1 MTIPSSP
8 EKNGPIGVFDS
19 GTGGLTV
26 LIELMR
32 ELPDERFVFFGDT
45 AHCPFGKRS
54 AEEIKGFAAAA
65 AEFFL
70 SQGAKLIVLACN
82 YASVVARETLRQR
95 YPVPFV
101 AVVPAVKPAARATLS
116 GHIGVMATD
125 AVSRNPLFLELVEE
139 LRNGVQT
146 TTIGCTRLVEHCE
159 AGELDGPKVEATIHD
174 YIDPLLARG
183 VDTLVLGCTHFPL
196 LRAPIQRVAGPN
208 VTVIDSGAAVARQ
221 ARRVLEQNDALRDPR
236 APLNGHKRLE
246 VYCSGDPREFGR
258 VASMILG
265 RRVAVRQA
273 LAPVSEAQ
281 VK

>member
-1 MTIPSSP
+1 MTIPLSRTN
-8 EKNGPIGVFDS
+8 NGPIGVFDS

-32 ELPDERFVFFGDT
+32 ELPNERFVFFGDT

-54 AEEIKGFAAAA
+54 AEEIKSFAAAA

-101 AVVPAVKPAARATLS
+101 AVVPAVKPAAQATRS

-139 LRNGVQT
+139 LRNGVQA

-159 AGELDGPKVEATIHD
+159 AGELDGPRVEATIHD
-174 YIDPLLARG
+174 YIDPLLAAG

-196 LRAPIQRVAGPN
+196 LRAPIQRVAGSH

-221 ARRVLEQNDALRDPR
+221 ARRVLEQDSMLRDSR
-236 APLNGHKRLE
+236 ASLNGHKRLE
-246 VYCSGDPREFGR
+246 VNCSGDPREFGK

-265 RRVAVRQA
+265 RRVIVRQA
-273 LAPVSEAQ
+273 LAPVSEAK
-281 VK
+281 V

>member
-1 MTIPSSP
+1 MTTPSSHN
-8 EKNGPIGVFDS
+8 KNGPIGVFDS

-32 ELPDERFVFFGDT
+32 ELPNERFVFFGDT

-54 AEEIKGFAAAA
+54 AEEIKDFAAAA

-101 AVVPAVKPAARATLS
+101 AVVPAVKPAAQATKS

-174 YIDPLLARG
+174 YIDLLLAAG

-221 ARRVLEQNDALRDPR
+221 ARRVLEQDSMLRDVR

-246 VYCSGDPREFGR
+246 VNCSGDPRDFAQ

-273 LAPVSEAQ
+273 LAPVSEAK
-281 VK
+281 V

>member
-1 MTIPSSP
+1 MTEQTAHSD
-8 EKNGPIGVFDS
+8 GPIGVFDS

-32 ELPDERFVFFGDT
+32 LMPGERFVFFGDT
-45 AHCPFGKRS
+45 AHCPFGKRT
-54 AEEIKGFAAAA
+54 ADEIRVFASNA

-101 AVVPAVKPAARATLS
+101 AVVPAVKPAAQFTKT
-116 GHIGVMATD
+116 GKVGVMATD

-139 LRNGVQT
+139 LRGGT
-146 TTIGCTRLVEHCE
+146 ETFTIGCTRLVEHCE
-159 AGELDGPKVEATIHD
+159 AGELDGPRVEATLHS
-174 YIDPLLARG
+174 YIDPLLAQG

-196 LRAPIQRVAGPN
+196 LRPAIERVAGPN
-208 VTVIDSGAAVARQ
+208 VTVIDSGVAVARQ
-221 ARRVLEQNDALRDPR
+221 AQRVLEQSHLLREAS
-236 APLNGHKRLE
+236 APLSDSERLRI
-246 VYCSGDPREFGR
+246 YCSGDPRDFSA
-258 VASMILG
+258 VASLILG
-265 RRVAVRQA
+265 RHVEVQQA

-281 VK
+281 S